1 MVRPPPSPP
10 PHKSN
15 NRRLPPWSAIT
26 LSLSGRSVDNSEW
39 MRNGDYVPNRL
50 EAQTDAAIQVAARKR
65 DQNPENTVGVL
76 SMAGKKGVQVLCPL
90 VSTMQDLGKILAV
103 LHSRE
108 KIRIDGTSNFVAAL
122 KTATLA
128 LKHRS
133 EKKLRQRVVMFVG
146 SPIDAEP

>member
-1 MVRPPPSPP
+1 M
-10 PHKSN
+10 
-15 NRRLPPWSAIT
+15 
-26 LSLSGRSVDNSEW
+26 DNSEW

-128 LKHRS
+128 LKHRPPPRS
-133 EKKLRQRVVMFVG
+133 ARKRSATQSSRTVDGSRRRVR
-146 SPIDAEP
+146 